1 MRDFVSCFS
10 ENAINVA
17 TQQPHH
23 QYSFSCSSSAA
34 AAVVSSPVTAAA
46 SSSSSSA
53 SPSAAAT
60 PSVQNAVSSLYRI
73 SLSSHKKPLLL
84 SVTWARFQ
92 SAAQQGLTISNGPST
107 FKLNTSSGL
116 FRKKKGSR
124 SIDAGGP
131 DSKFDVYWDL
141 SSARYDSGPEPLD
154 GFYVIVLIDSEI
166 ALVLGDLADESA
178 VLSKKLLRAAP
189 AAAKVSLI
197 SRQEH
202 CSGSTLYSTKA
213 RFSETGGQHDILIKC
228 SGGGGAGEKEGLKQR
243 HHHPV
248 LSVCIDKKVVIRVK
262 RLQWNFRGNQ
272 TIFVDGL
279 LVDLMWDV
287 HDWFFHPAAATATA
301 AAAAVF
307 MFRTRSGLDSRL
319 WLEEKL
325 AQKEE
330 QLQQQQ
336 QQRLEFSLLIY
347 ACKSP

>member
-17 TQQPHH
+17 ASQQTHH
-23 QYSFSCSSSAA
+23 HYSFSCSSSAA
-34 AAVVSSPVTAAA
+34 AAASSTLLAATAAP
-46 SSSSSSA
+46 SSDS
-53 SPSAAAT
+53 T

-73 SLSSHKKPLLL
+73 TLSTHKKPFHL
-84 SVTWARFQ
+84 SVTWA
-92 SAAQQGLTISNGPST
+92 ADWLTISSGQSST

-116 FRKKKGSR
+116 FRKKKGCR
-124 SIDAGGP
+124 SIEAAGGGP

-141 SSARYDSGPEPLD
+141 SSARYEAAGPEPLD
-154 GFYVIVLIDSEI
+154 GFYVVVLVDSEIVLI
-166 ALVLGDLADESA
+166 LGDLADEST
-178 VLSKKLLRAAP
+178 VLPKKLLRTAAP
-189 AAAKVSLI
+189 ASAAKSSLI

-213 RFSETGGQHDILIKC
+213 QFCETGGQHDILIKC
-228 SGGGGAGEKEGLKQR
+228 SGGDGGEKEGVKQR
-243 HHHPV
+243 NHHPV

-287 HDWFFHPAAATATA
+287 HDWFFNPAAATATA
-301 AAAAVF
+301 AVF
-307 MFRTRSGLDSRL
+307 MFRTRRGMDSRL

-330 QLQQQQ
+330 QLQQQEKQ

-347 ACKSP
+347 ACKSH